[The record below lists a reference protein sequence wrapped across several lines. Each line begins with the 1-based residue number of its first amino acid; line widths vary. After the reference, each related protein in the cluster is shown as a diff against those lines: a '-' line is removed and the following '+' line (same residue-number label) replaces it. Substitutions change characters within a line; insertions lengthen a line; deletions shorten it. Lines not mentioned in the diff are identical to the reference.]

1 MKLNIWNLILNIFY
15 WGYDYAYIINNVSF
29 EISLISMDNALYTKT
44 INNKIIIIS
53 FEKYIPLYEKFIEIN
68 YSMHQLNELG
78 MAYS

>member
-53 FEKYIPLYEKFIEIN
+53 FEKYISLYEKIIEYDI
-68 YSMHQLNELG
+68 
-78 MAYS
+78 